1 MSRPPVPRET
11 AGGAAARRAGYSL
24 VSTLMAVVLLAIG
37 VLSLAGASAST
48 VSFQTMAQNR
58 THAIGIARSHLE
70 ALRMQDPW
78 SVVSEAAVVVNAEGI
93 PAANGG
99 FARSV
104 TVTVV
109 RTNLVEVRVSVAF
122 PQGDA
127 PVVLSTGIFRGA
139 QVQ

>member
-1 MSRPPVPRET
+1 
-11 AGGAAARRAGYSL
+11 
-24 VSTLMAVVLLAIG
+24 MAVVLLAIG

-78 SVVSEAAVVVNAEGI
+78 SVVSEAVVAVNAEGI